1 MLVMDVRDT
10 DNRDNR
16 ANEQLSDKPTWPQVH
31 KWPGKHEGWECIT
44 ILVNEWLVCYILA
57 GYVKPVK

>member
-1 MLVMDVRDT
+1 MFMLVMDVRDT

-31 KWPGKHEGWECIT
+31 G
-44 ILVNEWLVCYILA
+44 
-57 GYVKPVK
+57 

>member
-16 ANEQLSDKPTWPQVH
+16 AHEQLSDKLTWPQVH
-31 KWPGKHEGWECIT
+31 E
-44 ILVNEWLVCYILA
+44 
-57 GYVKPVK
+57 